1 MLQRLATPRR
11 SEHASSTL
19 AATFTKK
26 KGSDRDKGNSEED
39 DSNRDERA
47 ISMTRE
53 PLIEN
58 QSLDFDFA
66 RTVMEIETG
75 TQTLA
80 LAQRIQ

>member
-1 MLQRLATPRR
+1 
-11 SEHASSTL
+11 
-19 AATFTKK
+19 
-26 KGSDRDKGNSEED
+26 
-39 DSNRDERA
+39 
-47 ISMTRE
+47 MTRE